1 VARAADQALKI
12 TPVALRAVPYPQEF
26 DYVIVGAGT
35 AGCVLA
41 ARLSEDPDVQVLLI
55 EAGGDGGHPFIHV
68 PALVGAALAQRDLN
82 WGWRTEP
89 QAALGGRQIPLPRGR
104 GLGGTGAVNG
114 MAYFRGQPKD
124 YEDWAAAGNAGWS
137 WREVLPYFTRSE
149 DNADHPASTWH
160 GRGGPIHVAHIRK
173 PNPLNQAFLSAFA
186 ALGQYPACDDFTGP
200 RPEGYG
206 LRQGTIRRGRR
217 DSSATAYLQPAL
229 SRPNLHVLTRS
240 HVSRILFE
248 GRRATGVEVFGI
260 GGMSHIKARR
270 EVLLCAGAI
279 QSPQLLML
287 SGIGDADELRL
298 HGLPLVQHLPAV
310 GRHYQDHVAVP
321 VLMETRDKRSYGLS
335 WRTAHRAAANL
346 AQYLLWREG
355 PLASNLFESTA
366 FIRSSA
372 GADRPDL
379 QIVFQPARRNR
390 SSFPLPLG
398 HGYAINSVT
407 LYPHSRG
414 RISLASGDSHVAPRI
429 QANLLADDAD
439 LQPLLTGIKLA
450 RELLAD
456 SAFASCRAVEVAPGP
471 QVQGDAALTAYIRAS
486 ASTVH
491 HPTST
496 CRMGPDEN
504 SVVDAQLRVHGIEGL
519 RVVDA
524 SVFPSI
530 IGGNTNAPV
539 VMVAEKAAD
548 LLRGLAPPAPAPI

>member
-1 VARAADQALKI
+1 LKPARERLPIGPDGSQ
-12 TPVALRAVPYPQEF
+12 F
-26 DYVIVGAGT
+26 DYIIVGAGT

-41 ARLSEDPDVQVLLI
+41 ARLSEDPDVRVLLI

-89 QAALGGRQIPLPRGR
+89 QAALDGRQIPLPRGR

-114 MAYFRGQPKD
+114 MAYFRGQPQD
-124 YEDWAAAGNAGWS
+124 YDDWAAAGNAGWS

-149 DNADHPASTWH
+149 DNADHPASLWH
-160 GRGGPIHVAHIRK
+160 GRGGPIQVAHIRK
-173 PNPLNQAFLSAFA
+173 PNPLNKAFLSAFA

-217 DSSATAYLQPAL
+217 DSTATAFLQPAL
-229 SRPNLHVLTRS
+229 SRPNLQVMTRC

-248 GRRATGVEVFGI
+248 GQRATGVEVFSP

-287 SGIGDADELRL
+287 SGIGNADELRL
-298 HGLPLVQHLPAV
+298 HGLPVVQHLPAV
-310 GRHYQDHVAVP
+310 GQHYQDHVAVP
-321 VLMETRDKRSYGLS
+321 VLMETHDTRSYGLS

-366 FIRSSA
+366 FIRSHA

-414 RISLASGDSHVAPRI
+414 RISLASGDVLAAPRV
-429 QANLLADDAD
+429 QANLLADEVD

-450 RELLAD
+450 RRLLAD
-456 SAFASCRAVEVAPGP
+456 TAFASCRGVEVAPGP

-496 CRMGPDEN
+496 CRMGPGED
-504 SVVDAQLRVHGIEGL
+504 SVVDAQLRVHGIQGL

-548 LLRGLAPPAPAPI
+548 LLRGLPPPAPAPV

>member
-1 VARAADQALKI
+1 LKI
-12 TPVALRAVPYPQEF
+12 TPDALRPGPYPQHF

-89 QAALGGRQIPLPRGR
+89 QAALNGRQIPLPRGR

-114 MAYFRGQPKD
+114 MAYFRGQPQD
-124 YEDWAAAGNAGWS
+124 YDDWAAAGNAGWS

-149 DNADHPASTWH
+149 DNADHPASFWH
-160 GRGGPIHVAHIRK
+160 GRGGPIQVAHIRK

-186 ALGQYPACDDFTGP
+186 SLGQYPACDDFNGP

-217 DSSATAYLQPAL
+217 DSSATAFLEPVLA
-229 SRPNLHVLTRS
+229 RPNLHVRTRC

-248 GRRATGVEVFGI
+248 GQRATGVEVFSP

-287 SGIGDADELRL
+287 SGIGNVDELRL
-298 HGLPLVQHLPAV
+298 HGLPVVQDLPAV
-310 GRHYQDHVAVP
+310 GQHYQDHVAVP
-321 VLMETRDKRSYGLS
+321 VLMETHDTRSYGLS

-366 FIRSSA
+366 FIRSHA

-414 RISLASGDSHVAPRI
+414 RISLAGGDSHVAPRI
-429 QANLLADDAD
+429 QANLLADEAD

-450 RELLAD
+450 RQLLAD
-456 SAFASCRAVEVAPGP
+456 SAFASCRGVEVAPGP

-496 CRMGPDEN
+496 CRMGPGED
-504 SVVDAQLRVHGIEGL
+504 SVVDAQLRVHGVQGL

-548 LLRGLAPPAPAPI
+548 LLRGLPPPAPAPV